1 MTAVDPRSWMWAEA
15 CAVIER
21 ADRLHRQFFRPGFVP
36 VQPANWEP
44 PVDMFE
50 TEAGLLIVVALPG
63 VEPSDTEISI
73 ERDILRIAGL
83 RRLPPVMRRAAIYR
97 LEIPHGRFERSI
109 RLPAGGFDV
118 EQSALANGCLFLS
131 LAKLR

>member
-1 MTAVDPRSWMWAEA
+1 MTAVDPRNWMWAEA

-21 ADRLHRQFFRPGFVP
+21 AERLHRQFFRPGFLP

-44 PVDMFE
+44 PVDIFGIE
-50 TEAGLLIVVALPG
+50 DGLLITVALPG

-83 RRLPPVMRRAAIYR
+83 RRLPAVMSRAAIYR
-97 LEIPHGRFERSI
+97 LEVPHGRFERSI
-109 RLPAGGFDV
+109 RLPAEGFDV